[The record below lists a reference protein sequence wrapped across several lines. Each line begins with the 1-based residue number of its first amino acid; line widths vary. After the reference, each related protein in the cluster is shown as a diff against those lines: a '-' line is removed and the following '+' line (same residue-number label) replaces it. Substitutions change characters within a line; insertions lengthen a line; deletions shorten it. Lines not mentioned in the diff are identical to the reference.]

1 MYAGTLPPS
10 SPCQTRTVKNQ
21 TREVEFDATVE
32 GRRPGPWG
40 NERVGV
46 AARGTINRTD
56 WGLTWQQELAAGGML
71 VGEEVTILIDVSAV
85 RT

>member
-32 GRRPGPWG
+32 GAGQDPWG
-40 NERVGV
+40 NVRVGV
-46 AARGTINRTD
+46 AVRGTINRTD
-56 WGLTWQQELAAGGML
+56 WGLIW
-71 VGEEVTILIDVSAV
+71 
-85 RT
+85 